1 MKTSP
6 NFFKLLDAIRLF
18 KSKFTGHDEF
28 KQIIKQ
34 LDRYTMSLYGPDK
47 TFSSRDEYQTFASP
61 DEWDDFMGAFADQI
75 EHLSKMSL
83 SDIRQPSGQI
93 YLRFIQ
99 EGIYVG
105 QINAPDKKPN
115 GFRN

>member
-34 LDRYTMSLYGPDK
+34 LDRYTMSLYGPDN
-47 TFSSRDEYQTFASP
+47 TFASP
-61 DEWDDFMGAFADQI
+61 DEWDEFMGAFAYQI

-93 YLRFIQ
+93 YLQFIQ